1 MSLDGID
8 VFIAGVSTG
17 VLLYVASSLVRLVSA
32 RKDVEVCAARLETD
46 ASAEARTD
54 YNAAAA
60 WYNDRLLHVP
70 SNLLAR
76 AIGYAPAPLLGEDA
90 STAGAQDG

>member
-1 MSLDGID
+1 MASPE
-8 VFIAGVSTG
+8 VFFWGLATG
-17 VLLYVASSLVRLVSA
+17 VALYVAAALLRLVSA
-32 RKDVEVCAARLETD
+32 RKDVEACARRLEGD
-46 ASAEARTD
+46 ASPGARAD

-60 WYNDRLLHVP
+60 WYNDRLLHIP

-76 AIGYAPAPLLGEDA
+76 AFGYAPAPLLAEDG